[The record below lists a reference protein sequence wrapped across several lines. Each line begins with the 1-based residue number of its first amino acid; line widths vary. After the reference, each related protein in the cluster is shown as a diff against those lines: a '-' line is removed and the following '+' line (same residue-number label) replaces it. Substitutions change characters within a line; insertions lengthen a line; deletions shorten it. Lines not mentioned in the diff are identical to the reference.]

1 MTNVKNAVCVGAQ
14 WGDEGKG
21 KITDLLSEKAN
32 VVVRFQGGNNAG
44 HTLVVDGVQTVLHLV
59 PSGILHKD
67 KVCVIGNGC
76 VLDPEVLLQELDML
90 QARKILEDEERL
102 ILSDRAHVILPFHK
116 RIDKARELARG
127 SRKIGTTGRG
137 IGPAYEDK
145 VARRGMR
152 VVDLVNPDAVAKCIR
167 RGVLLANSLLDAL
180 GADIIGGGDIEE
192 MIERTRIHGQ
202 TLKPYVQDTSSFL
215 HTAMGEGKK
224 ILFEGAQGAMLD
236 VDHGTFPFVT
246 SSNCLA
252 GHAAVGSGVGPKDLG
267 TVLAVTKAYT
277 TRVGE
282 GPFPTEMDAATE
294 ERIRKAGSEFGAT
307 TGRSRR
313 CGWLDLV
320 QLKTSIRLNGATE
333 LALTKLDVLAGVDEL
348 EVCTAYE
355 LDGKRI
361 DYLPAGVALEE
372 VVPVYEKHE
381 GFRECPSDLKSLDD
395 LPDAA
400 RRYAQFI
407 AESVNCN
414 LALVSVGPQRG
425 EELIL
430 RHPFD

>member
-1 MTNVKNAVCVGAQ
+1 MSNAVCVGAQ

-21 KITDLLSEKAN
+21 KVTDLLSEKAD

-59 PSGILHKD
+59 PSGILHKG

-76 VLDPEVLLQELDML
+76 VLDPEVLLQELEML
-90 QARKILEDEERL
+90 QARDILEDERRL

-116 RIDKARELARG
+116 HIDKAREVARG
-127 SRKIGTTGRG
+127 SKKIGTTGRG

-152 VVDLVNPDAVAKCIR
+152 VEELIDPEAVAVGVR
-167 RGVLLANSLLDAL
+167 EGVLLANSLLDAL
-180 GADIIGGGDIEE
+180 GAEAIAGNDVEE
-192 MIERTRIHGQ
+192 MIHRLREHGQ
-202 TLKPYVQDTSSFL
+202 RLKPFVTDAGDYL
-215 HTAMGEGKK
+215 HRSIKAGKK
-224 ILFEGAQGAMLD
+224 VLFEGAQGAMLD
-236 VDHGTFPFVT
+236 IDHGTYPYVT

-252 GHAAVGSGVGPKDLG
+252 GQAAVGSGVGPKDLG
-267 TVLAVTKAYT
+267 AVLAVAKAYT

-282 GPFPTEMDAATE
+282 GPFPSEMDAETE
-294 ERIRKAGSEFGAT
+294 ERFRKAGSEFGAT

-320 QLKTSIRLNGATE
+320 QLKTSVRLNGATE
-333 LALTKLDVLAGVDEL
+333 LAITKLDILGGVDEL
-348 EVCTAYE
+348 DVCVAYE
-355 LDGKRI
+355 IDGERVETFPTGKR
-361 DYLPAGVALEE
+361 VAN
-372 VVPVYEKHE
+372 VKPVYEKRE
-381 GFRECPSDLKSLDD
+381 GFGPLPETLSSLEE

-400 RRYAQFI
+400 RAYVEWVAK
-407 AESVNCN
+407 EVECN

-425 EELIL
+425 QELIL
-430 RHPFD
+430 RHPLEL